1 MSHFQTFHK
10 RASKNEDHD
19 TDRQTT
25 QVEGSIVCAAERSN
39 LCGLKPTVGL
49 VSRDLVIVSKRLGSV
64 GPLAR
69 CVKDIAGILGV
80 IAGKCERDP
89 GTNSIPFR
97 QIPDYSAFCRVDGLR
112 GARIGIPR
120 HALRGSPPVAEL
132 TPVVASAFETALETL
147 REAGAIIVENTE
159 FEAFDETLESKCPN
173 LVKSSD
179 LKATIKGYF
188 GGLMLNPSGVE
199 NIHDLI
205 RYTHMDSRE
214 DYPSRGTSTLENAA
228 EAIDDQNSSEFQAA
242 LDYVRYLAN
251 EGGVGG
257 TLKRHELDA
266 IILPTCVAPIMPA
279 IGGYPILSVP
289 LGFYPEQTEI
299 KWNPRHE
306 MIERGP
312 GLP

>member
-1 MSHFQTFHK
+1 MRSTIL
-10 RASKNEDHD
+10 N
-19 TDRQTT
+19 RQPT

-64 GPLAR
+64 GPLAQ

-89 GTNSIPFR
+89 GTNSIPFGH
-97 QIPDYSAFCRVDGLR
+97 IPDYPAFCRVDGLR
-112 GARIGIPR
+112 GARIGVPR
-120 HALRGSPPVAEL
+120 HALRGCPPFAEL
-132 TPVVASAFETALETL
+132 TPVVSSAFEIALETL
-147 REAGAIIVENTE
+147 RQAGAIMVENTE
-159 FEAFDETLESKCPN
+159 FEAFDDTLESKCPSV
-173 LVKSSD
+173 VKSSD
-179 LKATIKGYF
+179 LKAKIENYF
-188 GGLMLNPSGVE
+188 RGLILNPSGVE

-205 RYTHMDSRE
+205 RYTHIDPRE
-214 DYPSRGTSTLENAA
+214 DYPSQGTKTLENVA
-228 EAIDDQNSSEFQAA
+228 EAIDDQSSSEFQAA
-242 LDYVRYLAN
+242 LKYVRYLAN

-257 TLKRHELDA
+257 TMKRHELDA
-266 IILPTCVAPIMPA
+266 IVLPTCVAPIMPA

-289 LGFYPEQTEI
+289 LGLYPEQAEV

>member
-1 MSHFQTFHK
+1 MRSTIL
-10 RASKNEDHD
+10 N
-19 TDRQTT
+19 RQPT

-89 GTNSIPFR
+89 GTNSIPFEH
-97 QIPDYSAFCRVDGLR
+97 IPDYPAFCRVDGLR

-120 HALRGSPPVAEL
+120 HALRGCPPFAEL

-147 REAGAIIVENTE
+147 RQAGAIIVENTE
-159 FEAFDETLESKCPN
+159 FEAFDDTLESKCPSV
-173 LVKSSD
+173 VKSSD
-179 LKATIKGYF
+179 LKATIKNYF
-188 GGLMLNPSGVE
+188 RGLILNPSGVE

-205 RYTHMDSRE
+205 RYTHMDPRE
-214 DYPSRGTSTLENAA
+214 DYPSRGTKTLENAA

-242 LDYVRYLAN
+242 LKYVRYLAN

-257 TLKRHELDA
+257 TMKRHELDA
-266 IILPTCVAPIMPA
+266 IVLPTCVAPIMPA

-289 LGFYPEQTEI
+289 LGFYPEQAEV